1 MRHAAF
7 LRGVNISGR
16 VLKMDALRAHL
27 TAIKLKDVETLIAS
41 GNVIFSSTSTDAAAL
56 EKKIEKKL
64 AQALGYPVRTFV
76 RSEREIAALAK
87 LEPFT
92 PARHKM
98 AKVLLVGFIEAPL
111 DAAAA
116 DTLAS
121 WCSKE
126 SDLVARGRELFWLCQ
141 VGQGESELFRVP
153 MEKRLGTS
161 ITWRNMNTVRRIAER
176 FAKG

>member
-1 MRHAAF
+1 VRHAAF

-27 TAIKLKDVETLIAS
+27 TAIKLRDVETLIAS
-41 GNVIFSSTSTDAAAL
+41 GNVIFSSTSTNAAAL
-56 EKKIEKKL
+56 EKRIEAKL
-64 AQALGYPVRTFV
+64 EEALGYHVRTFV
-76 RSEREIAALAK
+76 RSETEIAALAK

-92 PARHKM
+92 PARHKT
-98 AKVLLVGFIEAPL
+98 ATVHLVGFIEAPL
-111 DAAAA
+111 DTAAMK
-116 DTLAS
+116 TLAS

-126 SDLVARGRELFWLCQ
+126 SDLLARGRELFWLCQ
-141 VGQGESELFRVP
+141 VGQGASELFRVP

-161 ITWRNMNTVRRIAER
+161 ITWRNMNTVRRIADR